1 MSLLGTS
8 ALEFPKQEVLD
19 AVAKE
24 TTVQD
29 TKATIAYVR
38 SAGIKLNPTFIMHH
52 PGIMYSPGIDFDDIE
67 RFFEF
72 ISDQDL
78 EEVVDPIQYETRLHL
93 YKGSPLMT
101 LPSELGGGR

>member
-1 MSLLGTS
+1 M
-8 ALEFPKQEVLD
+8 
-19 AVAKE
+19 
-24 TTVQD
+24 
-29 TKATIAYVR
+29 
-38 SAGIKLNPTFIMHH
+38 
-52 PGIMYSPGIDFDDIE
+52 IDFDDIE

-101 LPSELGGGR
+101 LPSMQELALEEHEFHYHWAHHDPRVDDSFNQNVSPVEAGVFKRL